1 MFSYIAWKDDYFYW
15 LVTYQFYWAV
25 FWKEKK
31 RRENRNERI
40 QHQVQLIQTWFF
52 INAKYNKKKI
62 VK

>member
-31 RRENRNERI
+31 IETNEFNTKFNWYKRGFLLTLNTI
-40 QHQVQLIQTWFF
+40 
-52 INAKYNKKKI
+52 KKKI